1 MASMAIG
8 KAGYQNTDAK
18 IRIPLAG
25 FMQAP
30 TLPKQ
35 DVRRAHVLPP
45 PQVCAAGRF
54 RPAEQDW
61 RIGCMSPDPPL
72 CFKGCWGKALGANA
86 KI

>member
-30 TLPKQ
+30 TLPQQ
-35 DVRRAHVLPP
+35 DVRRAYVNPP
-45 PQVCAAGRF
+45 PGLRRRTFPPRGARLA
-54 RPAEQDW
+54 DW
-61 RIGCMSPDPPL
+61 VYVS
-72 CFKGCWGKALGANA
+72 
-86 KI
+86 

>member
-1 MASMAIG
+1 MALMAIG

-30 TLPKQ
+30 TLPQQ

-45 PQVCAAGRF
+45 PRSAPPDVFAPRSKIGGLGLCLLIRRF
-54 RPAEQDW
+54 V
-61 RIGCMSPDPPL
+61 
-72 CFKGCWGKALGANA
+72 
-86 KI
+86 

>member
-1 MASMAIG
+1 MASMVIG

-30 TLPKQ
+30 PLPQQ

-45 PQVCAAGRF
+45 GLRRRTFPPRGARLA
-54 RPAEQDW
+54 DW
-61 RIGCMSPDPPL
+61 VYVS
-72 CFKGCWGKALGANA
+72 
-86 KI
+86 

>member
-30 TLPKQ
+30 TLPQQ

-45 PQVCAAGRF
+45 PGLRRRRF
-54 RPAEQDW
+54 PPRGARLADW
-61 RIGCMSPDPPL
+61 VYVS
-72 CFKGCWGKALGANA
+72 
-86 KI
+86 

>member
-1 MASMAIG
+1 MASMAIR

-30 TLPKQ
+30 TLLQQ

-45 PQVCAAGRF
+45 PGLRRWTFPPRGAGL
-54 RPAEQDW
+54 ADW
-61 RIGCMSPDPPL
+61 VYVS
-72 CFKGCWGKALGANA
+72 
-86 KI
+86 

>member
-1 MASMAIG
+1 MACMALG

-18 IRIPLAG
+18 IRVPLAG

-30 TLPKQ
+30 TLPQQ

-45 PQVCAAGRF
+45 RSAPPDVFAPRSK
-54 RPAEQDW
+54 
-61 RIGCMSPDPPL
+61 IGGL
-72 CFKGCWGKALGANA
+72 GLFLLIRHFVLKGVGGKALGANA

>member
-1 MASMAIG
+1 MAIG
-8 KAGYQNTDAK
+8 KVGYQKTDDK

-30 TLPKQ
+30 TLPQQ
-35 DVRRAHVLPP
+35 DVRRAHVLP
-45 PQVCAAGRF
+45 QVCDAGRF
-54 RPAEQDW
+54 SPAEQHR
-61 RIGCMSPDPPL
+61 RIGSMSPDPPL

>member
-30 TLPKQ
+30 TLPQQ

-45 PQVCAAGRF
+45 PGLRCRTFPPRGARLA
-54 RPAEQDW
+54 DW
-61 RIGCMSPDPPL
+61 VYFS
-72 CFKGCWGKALGANA
+72 
-86 KI
+86 

>member
-8 KAGYQNTDAK
+8 KAGYQNT
-18 IRIPLAG
+18 
-25 FMQAP
+25 
-30 TLPKQ
+30 
-35 DVRRAHVLPP
+35 P

>member
-25 FMQAP
+25 FMQPRLYRSKMSGAL
-30 TLPKQ
+30 TFS
-35 DVRRAHVLPP
+35 P

-54 RPAEQDW
+54 RPAEQDR
-61 RIGCMSPDPPL
+61 RIGCVSPDPPL

>member
-30 TLPKQ
+30 TLPQQ

-45 PQVCAAGRF
+45 PGLRRRTFPHRGARLA
-54 RPAEQDW
+54 DW
-61 RIGCMSPDPPL
+61 VYVS
-72 CFKGCWGKALGANA
+72 
-86 KI
+86 

>member
-30 TLPKQ
+30 TLPQQ

-45 PQVCAAGRF
+45 PGLRRRTFPPRGARLA
-54 RPAEQDW
+54 DW
-61 RIGCMSPDPPL
+61 VYFS
-72 CFKGCWGKALGANA
+72 
-86 KI
+86 